1 MRAGLAEFHVRHL
14 LLQRTAGARARLPR
28 LPGKAERRGS
38 GLHLYRTRAEPDHR
52 ETQLALRTPVRIA
65 DCGADN
71 PGRSR
76 LLGGQSRLKAGC
88 GQNCPPSIYT
98 EEAGGASERASI
110 SDWSDRIHRERGGR
124 GAVECGLRRSG
135 AGAVGRSG
143 AHAGSQG
150 PGGAPRRS
158 AGSGESG
165 RGRPQ
170 RRCRDSYGA
179 GRGGGYRASGPR
191 RRGSD
196 RPRAVA
202 IQIGDRRAP
211 ASLAAGARNAD
222 PVIHTALAAAADTGQ
237 VDRAAVEAI
246 VRALSQFNRPFIY
259 TSGCWVVGDTG
270 DKVAD
275 EDTPLAPTP
284 LVAWRQANEQL
295 VLAAHHG
302 VQGIVLRPAMVYGR
316 GGGLVQS
323 FVQSAREHGAARVIG
338 NGENRWTFVHLDD
351 LAALY
356 VLALRAAAGTLL
368 FAAHGAAIR
377 VRDVAE
383 AASRAAGGDG
393 KVETVPIE
401 EARKTMGPFADAL
414 ALDQQISGERA
425 QRVLGWRPQAPTVLE
440 ELGA

>member
-1 MRAGLAEFHVRHL
+1 MQVFLTGATGYIGSAVAEALSNAGYAVVGLARSDD
-14 LLQRTAGARARLPR
+14 QARTLAA
-28 LPGKAERRGS
+28 K
-38 GLHLYRTRAEPDHR
+38 GL
-52 ETQLALRTPVRIA
+52 
-65 DCGADN
+65 
-71 PGRSR
+71 
-76 LLGGQSRLKAGC
+76 
-88 GQNCPPSIYT
+88 
-98 EEAGGASERASI
+98 
-110 SDWSDRIHRERGGR
+110 
-124 GAVECGLRRSG
+124 
-135 AGAVGRSG
+135 G
-143 AHAGSQG
+143 AH
-150 PGGAPRRS
+150 
-158 AGSGESG
+158 
-165 RGRPQ
+165 RGDL
-170 RRCRDSYGA
+170 RD
-179 GRGGGYRASGPR
+179 
-191 RRGSD
+191 
-196 RPRAVA
+196 
-202 IQIGDRRAP
+202 P
-211 ASLAAGARNAD
+211 ASLAEGARNAD
-222 PVIHTALAAAADTGQ
+222 AVIHTALAAAADTGQ
-237 VDRAAVEAI
+237 VDRAAVKAI
-246 VRALSQFNRPFIY
+246 VGALSQFNRPFIY

-284 LVAWRQANEQL
+284 LVAWRPANEQL

-316 GGGLVQS
+316 GGGLVAS

-383 AASRAAGGDG
+383 AASRAAGADG